1 MGVNHG
7 MSVSRRAFTLGLG
20 TVPLHLRSGETPE
33 EQGHQSQK
41 AAGGSKTGLVAIP
54 KPKLFDEHELAT
66 VTALADVIIPA
77 TDTPG
82 AREAHVAEYL
92 DLILSDSPE
101 SVRTSFCE
109 GLWWTDGH
117 CQRTAGA
124 PFRDLPSA
132 EQLRVVSALHD
143 SPDESEH
150 TGRLFIRS
158 MKIWTARIYYST
170 EIGAHEL
177 NKDGRVPPAY
187 FGHCAS

>member
-20 TVPLHLRSGETPE
+20 TVPLLRSGEAPE
-33 EQGHQSQK
+33 EQGHQLHK
-41 AAGGSKTGLVAIP
+41 ATEGSKPAIVAIP

-66 VTALADVIIPA
+66 VAALADIIIPA

-82 AREAHVAEYL
+82 AREAYVAEYL

-101 SVRTSFCE
+101 PVRTSFCE

-124 PFRDLPSA
+124 PFKNLPSA

-143 SPDESEH
+143 SPDESDR

-170 EIGAHEL
+170 EVGAHEL
-177 NKDGRVPPAY
+177 NKGGRVPPAY

>member
-1 MGVNHG
+1 M
-7 MSVSRRAFTLGLG
+7 
-20 TVPLHLRSGETPE
+20 PLLRSGEAPE
-33 EQGHQSQK
+33 EQGHQSHK
-41 AAGGSKTGLVAIP
+41 ATEGSQRAILAIP

-66 VTALADVIIPA
+66 VAALADVIIPA

-124 PFRDLPSA
+124 PFKDLSSA
-132 EQLRVVSALHD
+132 EQLRVASALHD
-143 SPDESEH
+143 SPDESDR
-150 TGRLFIRS
+150 TGRLFVHS

-170 EIGAHEL
+170 EVGAREL
-177 NKDGRVPPAY
+177 NKGGRVPPTY